1 MYERRLQNV
10 QFRIGKKT
18 TIGLSVLLALSLHIG
33 FLFIPL
39 HLKIQQTQTTGVLVE
54 LQLAKRA
61 PESTP
66 PAPLVQPEEI
76 APAEPEPETEPEPMA
91 ELTPEPLPEI
101 LRESPRQVAEF
112 QAGTPQPKAEQNQ
125 ETAATPIPTTR
136 KNFVE
141 MDETQRQSLTSSLL
155 TRQFIND
162 ESVTEQLFGKS
173 SALATTDHA
182 AEFHYP
188 AWGNMITMLDQPM
201 PNLPFAYQEN
211 LIYFA
216 YDPGVKGDMQRF
228 WDVITPEFGWRTKY
242 GTEVKCIWVLVIAAC
257 GWK

>member
-66 PAPLVQPEEI
+66 PAPLVQPEET
-76 APAEPEPETEPEPMA
+76 APAEPETKPEPMA

-188 AWGNMITMLDQPM
+188 ARGNMITMLDQPM